1 MQTNRRRRGFSLIE
15 LLIVIAIILI
25 LAMIAVPKV
34 NKQLMS
40 ARETAA
46 IQEIK
51 TLHQAET
58 QYYSTFGKFA
68 DTLAALGPPAS
79 GAAGPAAADLIPKG
93 LADGKIGGYLFT
105 VANSQTGYS
114 INANPETY
122 GTSGGRTFFS
132 DQTLVIRNNY
142 GQEPASVNS
151 PELGVQAAAGTTA
164 APAAAAPA
172 EAK

>member
-1 MQTNRRRRGFSLIE
+1 

-51 TLHQAET
+51 TIHQAET
-58 QYYSTFGKFA
+58 QYYSTFGKYA
-68 DTLAALGPPAS
+68 DSLAALGPPAS
-79 GAAGPAAADLIPKG
+79 GADGPAAANLIPKG
-93 LADGKIGGYLFT
+93 LSDGKIGGYIFIVT
-105 VANSQTGYS
+105 NSPTGYS
-114 INANPETY
+114 VNANPEIY

-151 PELGVQAAAGTTA
+151 PELGVQASATTTA
-164 APAAAAPA
+164 APAAATP